1 MSVILKRIYDEE
13 RNLGGHRIL
22 VDGIWPRGISK
33 EQAEIDRWMKE
44 ISPSSELRKW
54 FNHDPEKFSEFKRRY
69 KKELSSQ
76 SDKKS
81 SLDELR
87 NLADGNRVI
96 LLYGA
101 KDEKHNHAL
110 VLKELL
116 EQDD

>member
-13 RNLGGHRIL
+13 KKPGGHRIL

-33 EQAEIDRWMKE
+33 EQAEIDEWMKE
-44 ISPSSELRKW
+44 ISPSAELRKW
-54 FNHDPEKFSEFKRRY
+54 FNHDPEKFSEFKKRY
-69 KKELSSQ
+69 KKELNGH

-81 SLDELR
+81 SLDKLR
-87 NLADGNRVI
+87 NMADGKRVI

-101 KDEKHNHAL
+101 KDETHNHA
-110 VLKELL
+110 VVIKELL